1 MPGARP
7 LWLWLAWRF
16 ALVGMLPLLLVAVLG
31 VWVLLPQVRAGIET
45 PQLIREAL
53 PRMADLYK
61 LLANPARLKI
71 LLVLSRTEQMCVSDL
86 AAVLELSIAATSH
99 QLKLLKDRGWLR
111 GKGDGKLIY
120 YSLANEGLKDA
131 LEGDLRL
138 LSEAASP

>member
-1 MPGARP
+1 MARHTTT
-7 LWLWLAWRF
+7 AGVDAQAVAAARK
-16 ALVGMLPLLLVAVLG
+16 LLTKE
-31 VWVLLPQVRAGIET
+31 R
-45 PQLIREAL
+45 RAL